1 MYYEGGLIFIDQEV
15 LGLMSAYLHLS
26 DIDVEE
32 VFFFGVNGIT
42 SRRSDWLKS
51 WFNGAFYW
59 GSFGLARVIGIKS
72 GLNPILFVK

>member
-1 MYYEGGLIFIDQEV
+1 MSAGKIVLAQKDMYYEGGLIFIDHG

-32 VFFFGVNGIT
+32 GGHGS
-42 SRRSDWLKS
+42 SRRSDWKS

-59 GSFGLARVIGIKS
+59 GSFGLARLLV
-72 GLNPILFVK
+72 